1 MAPMRVVW
9 RYADIL
15 EPGIQSV
22 MMAGTTLM
30 LVLCADNLDL
40 HIKVI
45 PLKNRIS
52 ITSIVC

>member
-1 MAPMRVVW
+1 MRAVW

-22 MMAGTTLM
+22 IVAGTALM

-40 HIKVI
+40 HIRVYKFLATI
-45 PLKNRIS
+45 LHTIREAY
-52 ITSIVC
+52 